1 MFKGSLNLKE
11 GFERSKKINLGLR
24 EVRCGFS
31 RWFRCLLDLKEVSE
45 DLSK

>member
-11 GFERSKKINLGLR
+11 GFERSKKTNLGLR
-24 EVRCGFS
+24 EVKRGFS
-31 RWFRCLLDLKEVSE
+31 RWLRGLLDLKEVNE